1 MEVYHVIAYMVGK
14 KSSDPDLDIEQY
26 ENAREFL
33 EDKDEGLLAYL
44 TGYEIQDND
53 LFPKSFFKPSIR
65 DKIFLN
71 WILAILR
78 VKCTPSRSKKICK
91 YMLDIFT
98 CPASS
103 AGLERTFSSYGLI
116 HTKLRNRLSNE
127 RCRKLVKVYRN
138 LRDKNAVE
146 EDNFE
151 IVSSSENEEGV
162 YVIED

>member
-1 MEVYHVIAYMVGK
+1 M
-14 KSSDPDLDIEQY
+14 S
-26 ENAREFL
+26 
-33 EDKDEGLLAYL
+33 
-44 TGYEIQDND
+44 
-53 LFPKSFFKPSIR
+53 
-65 DKIFLN
+65 
-71 WILAILR
+71 
-78 VKCTPSRSKKICK
+78 
-91 YMLDIFT
+91 DIFT

-103 AGLERTFSSYGLI
+103 AGLERTFSRYGLI

-138 LRDKNAVE
+138 LRDKNADK